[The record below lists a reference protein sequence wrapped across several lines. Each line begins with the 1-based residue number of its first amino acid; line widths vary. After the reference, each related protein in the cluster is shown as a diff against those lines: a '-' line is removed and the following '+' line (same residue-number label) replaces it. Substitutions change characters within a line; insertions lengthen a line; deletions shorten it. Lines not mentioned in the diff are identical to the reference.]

1 VARSSDAGHTHATV
15 KAMTF
20 SDASNSAQIAANQA
34 IEAVNIIQNLPRLK
48 TDSEKYDENLA
59 LAVANLAIA
68 VRQLAE
74 AQKSGR

>member
-1 VARSSDAGHTHATV
+1 
-15 KAMTF
+15 MTF